1 MQYASLDNGR
11 SVKRDVHEKKTLS
24 DSDKECV
31 AIIVMHV
38 VAPLS
43 VGEDD
48 GIAAGSAKCTQAWI
62 GRAEDQY
69 TRLGLD
75 ASAREQG
82 ERPIQMEGNPLPK
95 PLSTWQWPWERGG
108 SRWEKERAGG

>member
-11 SVKRDVHEKKTLS
+11 SVKRDVHEQKTLS

-43 VGEDD
+43 VGEDEGFLWD
-48 GIAAGSAKCTQAWI
+48 RCGKCKVHTGMDRE
-62 GRAEDQY
+62 GR
-69 TRLGLD
+69 G
-75 ASAREQG
+75 
-82 ERPIQMEGNPLPK
+82 PIY
-95 PLSTWQWPWERGG
+95 STWTRCKRKRARRKAHPDGG
-108 SRWEKERAGG
+108 QPVA